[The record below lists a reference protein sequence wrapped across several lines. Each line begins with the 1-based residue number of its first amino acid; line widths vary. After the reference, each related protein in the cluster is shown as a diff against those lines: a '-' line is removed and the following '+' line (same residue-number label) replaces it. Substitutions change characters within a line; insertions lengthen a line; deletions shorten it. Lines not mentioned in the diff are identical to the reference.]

1 MGNPYFQLLLAGR
14 TAGTKKQRQYCLAPF
29 AKGFLAK
36 GKNSIIDV
44 CFSWPEIPSSEGFSK
59 ASTMALA
66 RQLTPKGDQA
76 IQDLAQHYGVSVDA
90 VRTLLLAVSAGG
102 GTLAQFYHPELGGN
116 GQWMSGGMTMVGD
129 MFNHGLKATVSGL
142 CSELSSLLGSQELLA
157 PLPRQSAAGGFIASG
172 NAWWPAE
179 LGSPSSSGGQNDA
192 RYAYFP
198 QSRRLAILQH
208 GKVKIYNTLD
218 HRIAGVQQEQAGGS
232 GSLTFSSQHGTF
244 GVDTLRSV
252 GSEAAEVVIESAAP
266 FHEVPEAPPSLVA
279 TARQSSAGSLQSH
292 EDILKVLE
300 RMGDLH
306 QKGVLS
312 DDEFK
317 SKKAE
322 LLSRL

>member
-1 MGNPYFQLLLAGR
+1 MTLP
-14 TAGTKKQRQYCLAPF
+14 
-29 AKGFLAK
+29 
-36 GKNSIIDV
+36 
-44 CFSWPEIPSSEGFSK
+44 
-59 ASTMALA
+59 
-66 RQLTPKGDQA
+66 RQLTPEGDQA
-76 IQDLAQHYGVSVDA
+76 IQDLAQRYGVSIDA
-90 VRTLLLAVSAGG
+90 VKTLLFAVSAGG

-142 CSELSSLLGSQELLA
+142 CSELSSLLKSQQFFV
-157 PLPRQSAAGGFIASG
+157 PLPAQSASGGFIAPG

-198 QSRRLAILQH
+198 QSRRLAILQN
-208 GKVKIYNTLD
+208 GKIKLYNTLD
-218 HRIAGVQQEQAGGS
+218 HQIGGVQQQQGGGHS
-232 GSLTFSSQHGTF
+232 GSLIFGSQHGTF
-244 GVDTLRSV
+244 SVDTLPLVSPE
-252 GSEAAEVVIESAAP
+252 SPEPIAEPAAP
-266 FHEVPEAPPSLVA
+266 SPSCEAPKQPPAPRA
-279 TARQSSAGSLQSH
+279 TSHQGAVGSLQSH
-292 EDILKVLE
+292 DDILKTLE
-300 RMGDLH
+300 RMADLH